1 MKKFSF
7 LILVIT
13 FFISLPSYYNPEYK
27 KSNFGKISN
36 RFEKIDKNGDGL
48 ISKEEMMKAHR
59 DRIDKLFM
67 KFDRDS
73 DNNLSKKELRAVKKE
88 MKKRINKSQNEG
100 A

>member
-1 MKKFSF
+1 MKNFSF
-7 LILVIT
+7 LILALA
-13 FFISLPSYYNPEYK
+13 FFIGLPSFSYPIDK
-27 KSNFGKISN
+27 KNNSIKVRK

-73 DNNLSKKELRAVKKE
+73 DNNLSKNYLLL
-88 MKKRINKSQNEG
+88 
-100 A
+100 

>member
-1 MKKFSF
+1 MKNFSF
-7 LILVIT
+7 LILALA
-13 FFISLPSYYNPEYK
+13 FFIGLPSFSNPIDK
-27 KSNFGKISN
+27 KNNSIKVRK

-59 DRIDKLFM
+59 DRL
-67 KFDRDS
+67 DS